1 MLNKMNKI
9 STIIKYIKHY
19 SVSKLRHNP
28 IDTIVIIMSFRKYF
42 NKYNTNY
49 NTNLYPT
56 LLKIGV
62 L

>member
-1 MLNKMNKI
+1 MNKI
-9 STIIKYIKHY
+9 NLIVKYIKHY
-19 SVSKLRHNP
+19 SVSKLKHNS
-28 IDTIVIIMSFRKYF
+28 IDTIVIIMSFNKYF

-56 LLKIGV
+56 LLKIGA